1 MQKKTIVSCAVTGNI
16 TTREQNPNLP
26 VTPEEIANAA
36 VGAWREGAG
45 IVHVHVRDKETQ
57 LGSMDINLYKEVI
70 DRIRDSGSDVIINL
84 TTGEG
89 GRFIP
94 SDDEPR
100 VAGPG
105 TTLCHPKLRVEHVKQ
120 LTPEICT
127 LDFNTMVNGNRVV
140 INTPPNIEIMA
151 NSINKAGTKP
161 ELEIFDSGDLNM
173 ANDFLNRG
181 ILKSPALF
189 QLVLG
194 IRWGAAP
201 DFDTLAYLVKRLPK
215 DCEWAGFGVGRF
227 AFRTLAMAFLLGG
240 HVRIGMEDVVHIRKG
255 ELCRD
260 NAQLVEKAVGI
271 VESLGGEIATPDEA
285 RSILQLNKQ

>member
-1 MQKKTIVSCAVTGNI
+1 MEKKTIVSCAVTGNI

-36 VGAWREGAG
+36 VGAWKEGAG

-94 SDDEPR
+94 SEDEPR

-105 TTLCHPKLRVEHVKQ
+105 TTLCHPKLRVEHVNQ
-120 LTPEICT
+120 LKPEICT

-151 NSINKAGTKP
+151 NAINKAGTKP

-173 ANDFLNRG
+173 ANDFINRG

-255 ELCRD
+255 ELCRN

-285 RSILQLNKQ
+285 RSILRLN

>member
-1 MQKKTIVSCAVTGNI
+1 MEKKTIVSCAVTGNI

-36 VGAWREGAG
+36 VGAWKEGAG

-94 SDDEPR
+94 SEDEPR

-120 LTPEICT
+120 LKPEICT

-151 NSINKAGTKP
+151 NAINKAGTKP

-173 ANDFLNRG
+173 ANDFIDRG

-255 ELCRD
+255 ELCRN

-285 RSILQLNKQ
+285 RSILQLN

>member
-1 MQKKTIVSCAVTGNI
+1 MEKKTIVSCAVTGNI

-36 VGAWREGAG
+36 VGAWKEGAG

-94 SDDEPR
+94 SEDEPR

-120 LTPEICT
+120 LKPEICT

-151 NSINKAGTKP
+151 NAINKAGTKP

-173 ANDFLNRG
+173 ANDFIERG

-201 DFDTLAYLVKRLPK
+201 DFDTLSYLVKRLPK

-255 ELCRD
+255 ELCRN

-285 RSILQLNKQ
+285 RSILQLN

>member
-1 MQKKTIVSCAVTGNI
+1 MEKKTILSCAVTGNI
-16 TTREQNPNLP
+16 TTRDQHPNLP
-26 VTPEEIANAA
+26 VTPEEIATAA
-36 VGAWREGAG
+36 VGAWKEGAA
-45 IVHVHVRDKETQ
+45 IVHVHVRDPETQ
-57 LGSMDINLYKEVI
+57 LGSMDINLYKEVL
-70 DRIRDSGSDVIINL
+70 DRIRDAGSDVIVNL

-94 SDDEPR
+94 SDEEPR

-105 TTLCHPKLRVEHVKQ
+105 TTLCRPELRVEHVKQ
-120 LTPEICT
+120 LKPEICT

-140 INTPPNIEIMA
+140 INTPPNLEIMA
-151 NSINKAGTKP
+151 NTINEAGTKP

-173 ANDFLNRG
+173 ANDFIKRG
-181 ILKSPALF
+181 ILKEPAMF

-201 DFDTLAYLVKRLPK
+201 DFDTLAYLVKRLPEN
-215 DCEWAGFGVGRF
+215 CEWAAFGVGRF
-227 AFRTLAMAFLLGG
+227 AFKTLAMAFLLGG

-271 VESLGGEIATPDEA
+271 VESLGGDIATPEEA
-285 RSILQLNKQ
+285 RKILQLT

>member
-1 MQKKTIVSCAVTGNI
+1 MEKKTIVSCAVTGNI
-16 TTREQNPNLP
+16 TTRDQHPNLP
-26 VTPEEIANAA
+26 ITPEEIANAA
-36 VGAWREGAG
+36 VGAWKQGAS
-45 IVHVHVRDKETQ
+45 IVHCHVRDPETQ
-57 LGSMDINLYKEVI
+57 LGSMDINLYKEVV
-70 DRIRDSGSDVIINL
+70 DRIRDAGSDVIINL

-94 SDDEPR
+94 SEDEPR

-105 TTLCHPKLRVEHVKQ
+105 TTLCRPELRVEHVKQ
-120 LTPEICT
+120 LKPEICT

-140 INTPPNIEIMA
+140 INTPPNLEIMA
-151 NSINKAGTKP
+151 NVINEAGTKP

-173 ANDFLNRG
+173 ANDFIKRG
-181 ILKSPALF
+181 ILKSPAMF

-201 DFDTLAYLVKRLPK
+201 DFDTLAYLVKRLPA
-215 DCEWAGFGVGRF
+215 DCEWAAFGVGRF
-227 AFRTLAMAFLLGG
+227 AFKTLAMAYLLGG

-271 VESLGGEIATPDEA
+271 VESLGGEIATPAEA
-285 RSILQLNKQ
+285 RKILNLS

>member
-1 MQKKTIVSCAVTGNI
+1 MEKKTIVSCAVTGNI

-36 VGAWREGAG
+36 VDAWKEGAG

-94 SDDEPR
+94 SEDEPR

-105 TTLCHPKLRVEHVKQ
+105 TTLCHPKLRVEHVNQ
-120 LTPEICT
+120 LKPEICT

-151 NSINKAGTKP
+151 NAINKAGTKP

-173 ANDFLNRG
+173 ANDFIERG

-255 ELCRD
+255 ELCRN

-285 RSILQLNKQ
+285 RRILRLS

>member
-1 MQKKTIVSCAVTGNI
+1 MEKKTIVSCAVTGNI
-16 TTREQNPNLP
+16 TTRDQHPNLP
-26 VTPEEIANAA
+26 VTPEEIATAA
-36 VGAWREGAG
+36 VGAWKEGAA
-45 IVHVHVRDKETQ
+45 IVHVHVRDPETQ
-57 LGSMDINLYKEVI
+57 LGSMDINLYKEVL
-70 DRIRDSGSDVIINL
+70 DRIRDAGSDVIVNL

-94 SDDEPR
+94 SDEEPR

-105 TTLCHPKLRVEHVKQ
+105 TTLCRPELRVEHVKQ
-120 LTPEICT
+120 LKPEICT

-140 INTPPNIEIMA
+140 INTPPNLEIMA
-151 NSINKAGTKP
+151 NTINEAGTKP

-173 ANDFLNRG
+173 ANDFIKRG
-181 ILKSPALF
+181 ILKEPAMF

-201 DFDTLAYLVKRLPK
+201 DFDTLAYLVKRLPEN
-215 DCEWAGFGVGRF
+215 CEWAAFGVGRF
-227 AFRTLAMAFLLGG
+227 AFKTLAMAFLLGG

-271 VESLGGEIATPDEA
+271 VESLGGDIATPGEA
-285 RSILQLNKQ
+285 RKILQLT

>member
-1 MQKKTIVSCAVTGNI
+1 MEKKTIVSCAVTGNI
-16 TTREQNPNLP
+16 TTREQHPNLP
-26 VTPEEIANAA
+26 VTPEEISNAA
-36 VGAWREGAG
+36 IGAWKEGAG
-45 IVHVHVRDKETQ
+45 IVHVHVRDKKTH
-57 LGSMDINLYKEVI
+57 LGSMDINLYREVV
-70 DRIRDSGSDVIINL
+70 DRIRDAGSDVIINL

-100 VAGPG
+100 VAGQG
-105 TTLCHPKLRVEHVKQ
+105 TTLCRPELRVEHVKQ
-120 LTPEICT
+120 LKPEICT

-151 NSINKAGTKP
+151 DIINAAGTKP

-173 ANDFLNRG
+173 ANDFISRG
-181 ILKSPALF
+181 ILQSPALF

-201 DFDTLAYLVKRLPK
+201 DFETLSYLVKRLPR

-260 NAQLVEKAVGI
+260 NAQLVEKAVSI
-271 VESLGGEIATPDEA
+271 VESLGGQIATPDEA
-285 RSILQLNKQ
+285 RKILQLN

>member
-1 MQKKTIVSCAVTGNI
+1 MEKKTIVSCAVTGNI
-16 TTREQNPNLP
+16 TTRDQNPNLP
-26 VTPEEIANAA
+26 ITPEEIANAA
-36 VGAWREGAG
+36 VGAWKEGAG

-94 SDDEPR
+94 SEDEPR

-120 LTPEICT
+120 LKPEICT

-151 NSINKAGTKP
+151 NVINKAGTKP
-161 ELEIFDSGDLNM
+161 EIEIFDSGDLNM
-173 ANDFLNRG
+173 ANDFINRG

-255 ELCRD
+255 ELCRN

-285 RSILQLNKQ
+285 RSILRLN

>member
-1 MQKKTIVSCAVTGNI
+1 MEKKTIVSCAVTGNI
-16 TTREQNPNLP
+16 TTREQHPNLP
-26 VTPEEIANAA
+26 VTPEEISNAA
-36 VGAWREGAG
+36 IGAWKEGAG
-45 IVHVHVRDKETQ
+45 IVHVHVRDQKTH
-57 LGSMDINLYKEVI
+57 LGSMDINLYREVV
-70 DRIRDSGSDVIINL
+70 DRIRDAGSDVIINL

-94 SDDEPR
+94 SKDEPR
-100 VAGPG
+100 VAGEG
-105 TTLCHPKLRVEHVKQ
+105 TTLCRPELRVEHVKQ
-120 LTPEICT
+120 LKPEICT

-151 NSINKAGTKP
+151 DIINAAGTKP

-173 ANDFLNRG
+173 ANDFISRG
-181 ILKSPALF
+181 ILQSPALF

-201 DFDTLAYLVKRLPK
+201 DFETLSYLVKRLPR

-260 NAQLVEKAVGI
+260 NAQLVEKAVSI
-271 VESLGGEIATPDEA
+271 VENLGGQIATPDEA
-285 RSILQLNKQ
+285 RKILQLS

>member
-1 MQKKTIVSCAVTGNI
+1 MEKKTIVSCAVTGNI
-16 TTREQNPNLP
+16 TTREQHPNLP
-26 VTPEEIANAA
+26 VTPEEISNAA
-36 VGAWREGAG
+36 IGAWKEGAG
-45 IVHVHVRDKETQ
+45 IVHVHVRDQKTH
-57 LGSMDINLYKEVI
+57 LGSMDINLYREVV
-70 DRIRDSGSDVIINL
+70 DRIRDAGSDVIINL

-94 SDDEPR
+94 SKDEPR
-100 VAGPG
+100 VAGEG
-105 TTLCHPKLRVEHVKQ
+105 TTLCRPELRVEHVKQ
-120 LTPEICT
+120 LKPEICT

-151 NSINKAGTKP
+151 DIINAAGTKP

-173 ANDFLNRG
+173 ANDFISRG
-181 ILKSPALF
+181 ILQSPALF

-201 DFDTLAYLVKRLPK
+201 DFETLSYLVKRLPK

-260 NAQLVEKAVGI
+260 NAQLVEKAVSI
-271 VESLGGEIATPDEA
+271 VENLGGQIATPDEA
-285 RSILQLNKQ
+285 RKILQLS

>member
-1 MQKKTIVSCAVTGNI
+1 MEKKTIVSCAVTGNI
-16 TTREQNPNLP
+16 TTREQHPNLP
-26 VTPEEIANAA
+26 VTPEEISNAA
-36 VGAWREGAG
+36 IGAWEEGAG
-45 IVHVHVRDKETQ
+45 IVHVHVRDKKTH
-57 LGSMDINLYKEVI
+57 LGSMDINLYREVV
-70 DRIRDSGSDVIINL
+70 DRIRDAGSDVIINL

-94 SDDEPR
+94 SEDEPR
-100 VAGPG
+100 VAGQG
-105 TTLCHPKLRVEHVKQ
+105 TTLCRPELRVEHVKQ
-120 LTPEICT
+120 LKPEICT

-151 NSINKAGTKP
+151 DIINAAGTKP

-173 ANDFLNRG
+173 ANDFISRG
-181 ILKSPALF
+181 ILQSPALF

-201 DFDTLAYLVKRLPK
+201 DFETLSYLVKRLPR

-260 NAQLVEKAVGI
+260 NAQLVEKAVSI
-271 VESLGGEIATPDEA
+271 VESLGGQIATPDEA
-285 RSILQLNKQ
+285 RKILQLN

>member
-1 MQKKTIVSCAVTGNI
+1 MEKKTIVSCAVTGNI
-16 TTREQNPNLP
+16 TTRDQHPNLP

-36 VGAWREGAG
+36 VGAWKEGAG
-45 IVHVHVRDKETQ
+45 IVHCHVRDPETH

-70 DRIRDSGSDVIINL
+70 DRIRDAGSDVIINL

-105 TTLCHPKLRVEHVKQ
+105 TTLCRPELRVQHVKQ
-120 LTPEICT
+120 LKPEICT

-140 INTPPNIEIMA
+140 INTPPNLEIMA
-151 NSINKAGTKP
+151 NTINEAGTKP

-173 ANDFLNRG
+173 ANDFIKRG
-181 ILKSPALF
+181 ILKSPAMF

-201 DFDTLAYLVKRLPK
+201 DFDTLAYLVKRLPA
-215 DCEWAGFGVGRF
+215 DCEWAAFGVGRF
-227 AFRTLAMAFLLGG
+227 AFKTLAMAYLLGG

-271 VESLGGEIATPDEA
+271 VESLGGEIATPTEA
-285 RSILQLNKQ
+285 RKILKLS

>member
-1 MQKKTIVSCAVTGNI
+1 MEKKTIVSCAVTGNI
-16 TTREQNPNLP
+16 TTREQHPNLP
-26 VTPEEIANAA
+26 VTPEEISNAA
-36 VGAWREGAG
+36 IGAWKEGAG
-45 IVHVHVRDKETQ
+45 IVQVHVRDQKTH
-57 LGSMDINLYKEVI
+57 LGSMDINLYREVV
-70 DRIRDSGSDVIINL
+70 DRIRDAGSDVIINL

-94 SDDEPR
+94 SKDEPR
-100 VAGPG
+100 VAGEG
-105 TTLCHPKLRVEHVKQ
+105 TTLCRPELRVEHVKQ
-120 LTPEICT
+120 LKPEICT

-151 NSINKAGTKP
+151 DIINAAGAKP

-173 ANDFLNRG
+173 ANDFISRG
-181 ILKSPALF
+181 ILQSPALF

-201 DFDTLAYLVKRLPK
+201 DFETLSYLVKRLPR

-260 NAQLVEKAVGI
+260 NAQLVEKAVSI
-271 VESLGGEIATPDEA
+271 VENLGGQIATPDEA
-285 RSILQLNKQ
+285 RKILQLS

>member
-1 MQKKTIVSCAVTGNI
+1 MEKKTIVSCAVTGNI

-36 VGAWREGAG
+36 VGAWKEGAG

-94 SDDEPR
+94 SEDEPR

-120 LTPEICT
+120 LKPEICT

-140 INTPPNIEIMA
+140 INAPPNIEIMA
-151 NSINKAGTKP
+151 NAINKAGTKP

-173 ANDFLNRG
+173 ANDFIDRG

-255 ELCRD
+255 ELCRN

-285 RSILQLNKQ
+285 RSILQLN

>member
-1 MQKKTIVSCAVTGNI
+1 MEKKTIVSCAVTGNI

-36 VGAWREGAG
+36 VGAWKEGAG

-94 SDDEPR
+94 SEDEPR

-105 TTLCHPKLRVEHVKQ
+105 TTLCHPKLRVEHVNQ
-120 LTPEICT
+120 LKPEICT

-151 NSINKAGTKP
+151 NAINKAGTKP

-173 ANDFLNRG
+173 ANDFIERG

-255 ELCRD
+255 ELCRN

-285 RSILQLNKQ
+285 RRILRLS

>member
-1 MQKKTIVSCAVTGNI
+1 MEKKTIVSCAVTGNI
-16 TTREQNPNLP
+16 TTREQHPNLP
-26 VTPEEIANAA
+26 VTPEEISNAA
-36 VGAWREGAG
+36 IGAWKEGAG
-45 IVHVHVRDKETQ
+45 IVHVHVRDQKTH
-57 LGSMDINLYKEVI
+57 LGSMDINLYREVV
-70 DRIRDSGSDVIINL
+70 DRIRDAGSDVIINL

-94 SDDEPR
+94 SEDEPR
-100 VAGPG
+100 VAGQG
-105 TTLCHPKLRVEHVKQ
+105 TTLCRPELRVEHVKQ
-120 LTPEICT
+120 LKPEICT

-151 NSINKAGTKP
+151 DIINAAGTKP

-173 ANDFLNRG
+173 ANDFISRG
-181 ILKSPALF
+181 ILQSPALF

-201 DFDTLAYLVKRLPK
+201 DFETLSYLVKRLPR

-260 NAQLVEKAVGI
+260 NAQLVEKAVSI
-271 VESLGGEIATPDEA
+271 VESLGGQIATPDEA
-285 RSILQLNKQ
+285 RKILQLN

>member
-1 MQKKTIVSCAVTGNI
+1 MEKKTIVSCAVTGNI
-16 TTREQNPNLP
+16 TTRDQHPNLP

-36 VGAWREGAG
+36 VGAWKEGAG
-45 IVHVHVRDKETQ
+45 IVHCHVRDPETH

-70 DRIRDSGSDVIINL
+70 DRIRDAGSDVIINL

-105 TTLCHPKLRVEHVKQ
+105 TTLCRPELRVQHVKQ
-120 LTPEICT
+120 LKPEICT

-140 INTPPNIEIMA
+140 INTPPNLEIMA
-151 NSINKAGTKP
+151 NTINEAGTKP

-173 ANDFLNRG
+173 ANDFIKRG
-181 ILKSPALF
+181 ILKSPAMF

-201 DFDTLAYLVKRLPK
+201 DFDTLAYLVKRLPE
-215 DCEWAGFGVGRF
+215 DCEWAAFGVGRF
-227 AFRTLAMAFLLGG
+227 AFKTLAMAYLLGG

-271 VESLGGEIATPDEA
+271 VESLGGEIATPTEA
-285 RSILQLNKQ
+285 RKILKLS

>member
-1 MQKKTIVSCAVTGNI
+1 MEKKTIVSCAVTGNI
-16 TTREQNPNLP
+16 TTRDQHPNLP

-36 VGAWREGAG
+36 VGAWKEGAG
-45 IVHVHVRDKETQ
+45 IVHCHVRDPETH

-70 DRIRDSGSDVIINL
+70 DRIRDAGSDVIINL

-100 VAGPG
+100 IAGPG
-105 TTLCHPKLRVEHVKQ
+105 TTLCRPELRVQHVKQ
-120 LTPEICT
+120 LKPEICT

-140 INTPPNIEIMA
+140 INTPPNLEIMA
-151 NSINKAGTKP
+151 NTINEAGTKP

-173 ANDFLNRG
+173 ANDFIKRG
-181 ILKSPALF
+181 ILKSPAMF

-201 DFDTLAYLVKRLPK
+201 DFDTLAYLVKRLPA
-215 DCEWAGFGVGRF
+215 DCEWAAFGVGRF
-227 AFRTLAMAFLLGG
+227 AFKTLAMAYLLGG

-271 VESLGGEIATPDEA
+271 VESLGGEIATPTEA
-285 RSILQLNKQ
+285 RKILKLS

>member
-1 MQKKTIVSCAVTGNI
+1 MEKKTIVSCAVTGNI

-36 VGAWREGAG
+36 VGAWKEGAG

-70 DRIRDSGSDVIINL
+70 DRIRDTGSDVIINL

-94 SDDEPR
+94 SEDEPR

-105 TTLCHPKLRVEHVKQ
+105 TTLCHPKLRVEHVNQ
-120 LTPEICT
+120 LKPEICT

-151 NSINKAGTKP
+151 NAINKAGTKP

-173 ANDFLNRG
+173 ANDFIERG

-255 ELCRD
+255 ELCRN

-285 RSILQLNKQ
+285 RSILQLN

>member
-1 MQKKTIVSCAVTGNI
+1 MEKKTIVSCAVTGNI

-36 VGAWREGAG
+36 VGAWKEGAG

-94 SDDEPR
+94 SEDEPR

-105 TTLCHPKLRVEHVKQ
+105 TTLCHPKLRVEHVNQ
-120 LTPEICT
+120 LKPEICT

-151 NSINKAGTKP
+151 NAINKAGTKP

-173 ANDFLNRG
+173 ANDFIDRG

-255 ELCRD
+255 ELCRN

-285 RSILQLNKQ
+285 RSILQLN

>member
-1 MQKKTIVSCAVTGNI
+1 MEKKTIVSCAVTGNI
-16 TTREQNPNLP
+16 TTRDQHPNLP

-36 VGAWREGAG
+36 VGAWKEGAG
-45 IVHVHVRDKETQ
+45 IVHVHVRDPETQ
-57 LGSMDINLYKEVI
+57 LGSMDVNLYKEVI
-70 DRIRDSGSDVIINL
+70 DRIRDAGSDVIINL

-94 SDDEPR
+94 SDEDPR
-100 VAGPG
+100 IAGPG
-105 TTLCHPKLRVEHVKQ
+105 TTLCRPELRVAHVKQ
-120 LTPEICT
+120 LKPEICT
-127 LDFNTMVNGNRVV
+127 LDFNTMVNGKRVV
-140 INTPPNIEIMA
+140 INTPPNLEIMA
-151 NSINKAGTKP
+151 NTIHEAGTKP

-173 ANDFLNRG
+173 ANDFIKRG
-181 ILKSPALF
+181 ILKSPAMF

-201 DFDTLAYLVKRLPK
+201 DFDTLAYLVKRLPD
-215 DCEWAGFGVGRF
+215 DCEWAAFGVGRF
-227 AFRTLAMAFLLGG
+227 AFKTLAMAYLLGG

-271 VESLGGEIATPDEA
+271 VESLGGEIATPSEA
-285 RSILQLNKQ
+285 RSILQLN

>member
-1 MQKKTIVSCAVTGNI
+1 MEKKTIVSCAVTGNI

-36 VGAWREGAG
+36 VGAWKEGAG

-94 SDDEPR
+94 SEDEPR

-105 TTLCHPKLRVEHVKQ
+105 TTLCHPKLRVEHVNQ
-120 LTPEICT
+120 LKPEICT

-151 NSINKAGTKP
+151 NAINKAGTKP

-173 ANDFLNRG
+173 ANDFIDRG

-201 DFDTLAYLVKRLPK
+201 DFDTLSYLVKRLPK

-255 ELCRD
+255 ELCRN

-285 RSILQLNKQ
+285 RSILQLN